1 MTLDKLG
8 RVTLN
13 SSCTMPILVSTP
25 EHISI
30 GILEKSIGKCL
41 SVHLKLNFE
50 IIPLDGS
57 QSPEFQNINTT
68 TL

>member
-1 MTLDKLG
+1 MTLDELG
-8 RVTLN
+8 KVTLN
-13 SSCTMPILVSTP
+13 SSCLMPILVSTP

-41 SVHLKLNFE
+41 SVHLKLDFE
-50 IIPLDGS
+50 ILPPDGS
-57 QSPEFQNINTT
+57 QCPVFQNIKTT